1 MYIRWRKGGVIMLK
15 LKNFL
20 YEKRE
25 EYQKKLIDNIS
36 NDEFST
42 DEVSHVR
49 EILNL
54 LNDIIVICIKRNKF

>member
-1 MYIRWRKGGVIMLK
+1 MLK

-36 NDEFST
+36 NEDFST

>member
-1 MYIRWRKGGVIMLK
+1 MLK
-15 LKNFL
+15 LRNFL

-25 EYQKKLIDNIS
+25 ECQKKLINLLSDDTINH
-36 NDEFST
+36 DEI
-42 DEVSHVR
+42 SHVR